1 MVIMINGHCHR
12 RKQPDLLPAGGL
24 ATTTDEMLPPN
35 QTGQQT
41 AAAADSDPRLE
52 TREKGQLSKGQ
63 HVDVTS
69 KIQTG
74 DTLQD

>member
-12 RKQPDLLPAGGL
+12 RKQPDLSPAGGL